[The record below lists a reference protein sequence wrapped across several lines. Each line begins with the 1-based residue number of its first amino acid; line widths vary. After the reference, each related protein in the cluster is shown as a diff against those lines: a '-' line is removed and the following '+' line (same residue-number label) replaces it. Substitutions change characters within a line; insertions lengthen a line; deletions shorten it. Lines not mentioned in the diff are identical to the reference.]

1 MRVKRMIRCYVRLMR
16 FLVGLLAA
24 VALVTVGCGTDGPE
38 RVSANTDASALLRS
52 TVQNLSNVKSATV
65 DLKLTAPH
73 GTARLTGPFAAA
85 EAKGELPRFA
95 LNATLTSGA
104 RTESAGATWTGE
116 KGYATL
122 DGVSYEVPSLLV
134 QSFGGSLQQASP
146 QTALDVSRWVTNPRN
161 EGAADVAGVE
171 TVKLTGGVD
180 VKAFLADVEKLS
192 ASLGSLQGMLGG
204 GGHKLSLTPADRRQA
219 ADAVKDG
226 TVEVYTGAED
236 SILRRLVVSATI
248 EGKPVPS
255 GRPSD
260 SAGATMPV
268 PSGRP
273 SDSAGATT
281 RVSLEL
287 TLAKVGEDVSISDVR
302 GARPFS
308 ELATKFGRARIK

>member
-1 MRVKRMIRCYVRLMR
+1 
-16 FLVGLLAA
+16 
-24 VALVTVGCGTDGPE
+24 
-38 RVSANTDASALLRS
+38 
-52 TVQNLSNVKSATV
+52 
-65 DLKLTAPH
+65 
-73 GTARLTGPFAAA
+73 
-85 EAKGELPRFA
+85 
-95 LNATLTSGA
+95 
-104 RTESAGATWTGE
+104 
-116 KGYATL
+116 
-122 DGVSYEVPSLLV
+122 
-134 QSFGGSLQQASP
+134 
-146 QTALDVSRWVTNPRN
+146 
-161 EGAADVAGVE
+161 
-171 TVKLTGGVD
+171 
-180 VKAFLADVEKLS
+180 
-192 ASLGSLQGMLGG
+192 MLGG

-260 SAGATMPV
+260 SAGATMPA